1 LPEADGF
8 ATECASERRT
18 ALLRADRAAATRDES
33 PGTDA
38 TMWLSALGRPVSRT
52 EEQPGSDPDRGPAAG
67 SDAEKGPG
75 GRAALVEAL
84 RVRQNAVRGTAVGVL
99 FAALV
104 FLVFVVLAP
113 GTDQSMPYYLAL
125 WFVLALA
132 VSGLATTVLVAL
144 RAYRLVQE
152 L

>member
-1 LPEADGF
+1 
-8 ATECASERRT
+8 
-18 ALLRADRAAATRDES
+18 
-33 PGTDA
+33 
-38 TMWLSALGRPVSRT
+38 MWLSALGSPVSRT
-52 EEQPGSDPDRGPAAG
+52 EEQPGSDPDTAPAA
-67 SDAEKGPG
+67 SPDPDPGPG

-132 VSGLATTVLVAL
+132 VSGLATAVLVAL

>member
-1 LPEADGF
+1 
-8 ATECASERRT
+8 
-18 ALLRADRAAATRDES
+18 
-33 PGTDA
+33 
-38 TMWLSALGRPVSRT
+38 VSRT
-52 EEQPGSDPDRGPAAG
+52 EEQPGAG
-67 SDAEKGPG
+67 SDAGGTGSPGSDPDSPEPGPG

-84 RVRQNAVRGTAVGVL
+84 RVRQNALRGTAVGVL

-113 GTDQSMPYYLAL
+113 GTDQSLPYYLAL

-132 VSGLATTVLVAL
+132 VSGLATAVLVGV